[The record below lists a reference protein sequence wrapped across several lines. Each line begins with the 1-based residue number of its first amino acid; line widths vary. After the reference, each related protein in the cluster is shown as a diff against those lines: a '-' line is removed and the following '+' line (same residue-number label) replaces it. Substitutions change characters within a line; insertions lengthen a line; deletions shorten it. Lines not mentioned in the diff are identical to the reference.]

1 MTKDL
6 SILKVRDPSDSGH
19 IKIPVLADLPFKM
32 CIVGRSQV
40 SLGKSTII
48 TNLLLRPQYGYRD
61 LFIGHNIYIISN
73 NSLDKKIEMMIEE
86 LDIPMSNYMSFS
98 ESRLDAL
105 YEILEEQHEQSQI
118 KEQKL
123 IVFDDVAY
131 SGDLKSAQHGVI
143 SRIVCN
149 GRHMLLSSIFT
160 SQKFTLLSTTIRSQ
174 CTALFIGNMS
184 NKEIECIEGEF
195 NVLDNKKQFYKM
207 VRANT
212 TERNFVMVNLSNSP
226 SDGIYLDSNFNKID
240 TSKYI

>member
-1 MTKDL
+1 MKDL

-19 IKIPVLADLPFKM
+19 LKIPVLADLPFKM

-61 LFIGHNIYIISN
+61 IYKGHNIFIISN
-73 NSLDKKIEMMIEE
+73 NSLDKKIDMMMEE
-86 LDIPMSNYMSFS
+86 LDIPLSNYMSFN
-98 ESRLDAL
+98 ESKLEAL
-105 YEILEEQHEQSQI
+105 YELLEEQHHEDDI
-118 KEQKL
+118 KEHKL
-123 IVFDDVAY
+123 IVFDDCAFA
-131 SGDLKSAQHGVI
+131 GDLKSSQHGTI

-184 NKEIECIEGEF
+184 NKEIDCIEGEF
-195 NVLDNKKQFYKM
+195 NVLENKRQFYNM

-226 SDGIYLDSNFNKID
+226 DEGIYLDSKFNKID
-240 TSKYI
+240 VSKYK